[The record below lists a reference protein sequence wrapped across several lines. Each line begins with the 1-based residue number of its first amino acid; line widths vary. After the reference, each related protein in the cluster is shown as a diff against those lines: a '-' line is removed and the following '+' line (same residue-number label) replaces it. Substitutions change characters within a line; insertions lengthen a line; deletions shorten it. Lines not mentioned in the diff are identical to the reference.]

1 MGDNPK
7 RRKSMDNPYTIDNK
21 NNDYNVSFKDIK
33 NKTRVVKITKEVY
46 EAFDSFELDDLS
58 QMNKYDRHIEHSEV
72 YNEHL
77 YLRSVN
83 KTQSI
88 EEQVEDKLLNE
99 ELQKAIKSLSDVQK
113 RRILKYYFD
122 NKNEYYKPKDDK
134 GRWFIGTT
142 KTESGTRKIHLSQ
155 TLKIALQNYKK
166 KQDYYKKI
174 FGRRYI
180 KYRLE
185 DVVNSFGKVV
195 EHRIVREE
203 LSNKNFERIDLIF
216 TKENG
221 LYLGTDITRTPF
233 KIIHNELGIK
243 KCRFYDLRGS
253 YATKILNSGVEIR
266 DVADLL
272 GHKNIET
279 TENFYISSTEDS
291 RKYATEVFDNI
302 SKSETINRIIEY
314 KIDSQ

>member
-7 RRKSMDNPYTIDNK
+7 RIKSMDNPYTIDNK

-72 YNEHL
+72 YDEHL

-88 EEQVEDKLLNE
+88 EEQVEDKFLNE

-142 KTESGTRKIHLSQ
+142 KTESGT
-155 TLKIALQNYKK
+155 
-166 KQDYYKKI
+166 
-174 FGRRYI
+174 
-180 KYRLE
+180 
-185 DVVNSFGKVV
+185 NSFK
-195 EHRIVREE
+195 
-203 LSNKNFERIDLIF
+203 SN
-216 TKENG
+216 
-221 LYLGTDITRTPF
+221 
-233 KIIHNELGIK
+233 
-243 KCRFYDLRGS
+243 
-253 YATKILNSGVEIR
+253 
-266 DVADLL
+266 
-272 GHKNIET
+272 
-279 TENFYISSTEDS
+279 TENSIT
-291 RKYATEVFDNI
+291 KL
-302 SKSETINRIIEY
+302 
-314 KIDSQ
+314 

>member
-7 RRKSMDNPYTIDNK
+7 RIKSMDNPYTIDNK

-72 YNEHL
+72 YDENL

-113 RRILKYYFD
+113 RRILKFYFD
-122 NKNEYYKPKDDK
+122 NKNEYDKPKDDK

-142 KTESGTRKIHLSQ
+142 KTESGTRKIRLSQ
-155 TLKIALQNYKK
+155 TLEIALQNYKK
-166 KQDYYKKI
+166 KQDYYKK
-174 FGRRYI
+174 Y
-180 KYRLE
+180 L
-185 DVVNSFGKVV
+185 V
-195 EHRIVREE
+195 E
-203 LSNKNFERIDLIF
+203 
-216 TKENG
+216 
-221 LYLGTDITRTPF
+221 
-233 KIIHNELGIK
+233 GI
-243 KCRFYDLRGS
+243 
-253 YATKILNSGVEIR
+253 
-266 DVADLL
+266 
-272 GHKNIET
+272 
-279 TENFYISSTEDS
+279 
-291 RKYATEVFDNI
+291 
-302 SKSETINRIIEY
+302 
-314 KIDSQ
+314 